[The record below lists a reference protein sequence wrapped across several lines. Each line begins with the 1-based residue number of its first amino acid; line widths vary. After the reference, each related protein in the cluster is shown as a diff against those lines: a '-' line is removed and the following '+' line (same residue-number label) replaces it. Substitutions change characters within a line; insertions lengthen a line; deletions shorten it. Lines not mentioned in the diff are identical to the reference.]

1 MTNYSHK
8 YELHNMGDILN
19 IPVERFD
26 AFTKELKEWRTL
38 HETNTQA
45 IALEPLSTIESMNW
59 IDDGLDGMH
68 EHYYTRDGEEKLDLG
83 TIDLRK

>member
-45 IALEPLSTIESMNW
+45 IALEI
-59 IDDGLDGMH
+59 GRAH
-68 EHYYTRDGEEKLDLG
+68 V
-83 TIDLRK
+83 